1 VELRGDFTE
10 AEVEKDFSRFGVVD
24 NVEIKKLERGL
35 RVACVDFKNPR
46 VAINAK
52 SAMQEQG
59 KYGTITFWEVPLP
72 RTHARTHARPLRR
85 FHAAHAPVHQNVGW
99 SWRW

>member
-1 VELRGDFTE
+1 MELRGDFTQ
-10 AEVEKDFSRFGVVD
+10 AEIEKDFSRFGVVD
-24 NVEIKKLERGL
+24 NVVIKKLERGL

-59 KYGTITFWEVPLP
+59 KYGTITFWEVLLP
-72 RTHARTHARPLRR
+72 SRTHAHPHHSAGSVPLTL
-85 FHAAHAPVHQNVGW
+85 PCINVG
-99 SWRW
+99 RGGGE